1 MEPKDELL
9 DQQKATKE
17 DVAEQYESSQDEN
30 NDMASVS
37 RVARSSKKNKQDK
50 TYKEVVD
57 WIKSIVIA
65 VVLVAIVRIFLFS
78 PFIVDGDSMEPNF
91 HSHERVIVNLLIY
104 NISKPEF
111 GDVVVFDVPEE
122 DRRFIKRIIG
132 VPGDKIR
139 VEGDQLYI
147 NDKLITEPYLTEAIA
162 ESMAEGLTYNGI
174 GESFSFP
181 NESYPDNVVP
191 EGMYFVMGDNRG
203 YSKDSRAIGYVL
215 EDEIIGRAD
224 VVMWP
229 LDKLELVKH
238 YN

>member
-1 MEPKDELL
+1 MEPKDELI

-17 DVAEQYESSQDEN
+17 EVAEQYESSQDEN
-30 NDMASVS
+30 NDMASGSTVT
-37 RVARSSKKNKQDK
+37 RASKKAKQDK

-65 VVLVAIVRIFLFS
+65 VVLVAIVRLFLFS

-104 NISKPEF
+104 NISKPEY

-132 VPGDKIR
+132 VPGDTIR

-147 NDKLITEPYLTEAIA
+147 NDELITEPYLTDAIA

-174 GESFSFP
+174 GDSFSFP
-181 NESYPDNVVP
+181 NERYPDNVVP
-191 EGMYFVMGDNRG
+191 EGMYYVMGDNRG
-203 YSKDSRAIGYVL
+203 YSKDSRAIGYVS

>member
-9 DQQKATKE
+9 DQQKATKD

-30 NDMASVS
+30 NDMAPGSTVT
-37 RVARSSKKNKQDK
+37 RASKKQKQEK

-91 HSHERVIVNLLIY
+91 HTHERVIVNLLIY
-104 NISKPEF
+104 NISKPEY

-122 DRRFIKRIIG
+122 GRRFIKRIIG
-132 VPGDKIR
+132 VPGDTIK

-147 NDKLITEPYLTEAIA
+147 NDKLITEPYLTKAIA
-162 ESMAEGLTYNGI
+162 ESMANGTTYNGI
-174 GESFSFP
+174 GDSFSFP

-191 EGMYFVMGDNRG
+191 EGMYYVMGDNRG
-203 YSKDSRAIGYVL
+203 YSKDSRAIGYVS